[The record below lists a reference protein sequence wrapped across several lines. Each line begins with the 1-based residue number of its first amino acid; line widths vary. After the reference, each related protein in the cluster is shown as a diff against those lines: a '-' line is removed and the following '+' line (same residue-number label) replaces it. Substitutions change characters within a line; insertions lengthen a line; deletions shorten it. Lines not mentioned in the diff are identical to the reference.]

1 MTAHDSPRKGEK
13 LVYQARGAYAKR
25 LYTFRVSERETS
37 ILERYW
43 HRVGGTL
50 ILEVPLVRKT
60 SASSPRRLDG
70 LILPDAERRVMRWSS
85 EFKVKERKTIEDVVE
100 GADVAAVQVKPH
112 RLDLPL
118 LGQTFFAVRLLER
131 LGPASVRGV
140 ALCTQDDE
148 ALREVFEAYPNMEVE
163 VDAPI

>member
-1 MTAHDSPRKGEK
+1 M
-13 LVYQARGAYAKR
+13 
-25 LYTFRVSERETS
+25 SERETS

-50 ILEVPLVRKT
+50 ILEFPLVRT
-60 SASSPRRLDG
+60 SSTSNPRRVDG
-70 LILPDAERRVMRWSS
+70 LILPDAERCVVRWS
-85 EFKVKERKTIEDVVE
+85 EFKVEERKTMEDVVR
-100 GADVAAVQVKPH
+100 GADIVAVQVKPH

-131 LGPASVRGV
+131 LRPASVRGV

-148 ALREVFEAYPNMEVE
+148 ALREVFEAYSNMNVEVE
-163 VDAPI
+163 VPI

>member
-1 MTAHDSPRKGEK
+1 M
-13 LVYQARGAYAKR
+13 
-25 LYTFRVSERETS
+25 SERETS

-50 ILEVPLVRKT
+50 ILEFPLVRKT
-60 SASSPRRLDG
+60 PASNPRRVDG
-70 LILPDAERRVMRWSS
+70 LILPDAERRMVRWSK
-85 EFKVKERKTIEDVVE
+85 FKVEKHKTMEDVVK
-100 GADVAAVQVKPH
+100 GADVVAVQVKPH
-112 RLDLPL
+112 RLNLPL

-131 LGPASVRGV
+131 LRPASLRGV